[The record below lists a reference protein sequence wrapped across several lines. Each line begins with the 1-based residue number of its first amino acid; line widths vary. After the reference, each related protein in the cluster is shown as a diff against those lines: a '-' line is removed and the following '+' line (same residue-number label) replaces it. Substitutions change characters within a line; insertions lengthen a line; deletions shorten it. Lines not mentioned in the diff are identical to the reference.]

1 MCSPSLN
8 GIYYQLKSN
17 ECSHSSYII
26 HNSPSIS
33 IVSAAGPAIEKHSNV
48 WVYFVC
54 SQLIHIDSFVL
65 LFLFGVVFAVDPNGV
80 FIFYGSSWVFL
91 IESSEWT
98 IRTYLLQLCFGWQG
112 NRKFYWMLSNSL
124 KCSIKLSKN
133 LGSKYLWWLCHFFS
147 FFKFQLMRILIVIRL
162 PIHNRKLNHFS
173 CVTIH
178 SP

>member
-1 MCSPSLN
+1 MASTTSWNPTNVPIHHTL
-8 GIYYQLKSN
+8 YTTARQYQLFRQLGLQSRN
-17 ECSHSSYII
+17 IQMCEFILCVHSWFIY
-26 HNSPSIS
+26 
-33 IVSAAGPAIEKHSNV
+33 
-48 WVYFVC
+48 
-54 SQLIHIDSFVL
+54 SFVL
-65 LFLFGVVFAVDPNGV
+65 LFLFCIVFAVDPNGV

-98 IRTYLLQLCFGWQG
+98 TRTYLLQLCFGWQG

-162 PIHNRKLNHFS
+162 PIHNGNLNHFS